1 MGSTDSLFAVKICI
15 DTPRSPRSGCRK
27 LASGQGRPPADLPF
41 ASLHRSCI
49 GAALRVHPNM
59 PHYYSGKQDSAF
71 RPRTIASFF
80 RGREFTFRSAS
91 GVFSKDRVDRGTSLL
106 AEAMLVTKG
115 DKALDIGCGIGILG
129 IVASSLGASVTM
141 TDVNERAIALSRKNV
156 AINDA
161 EHASVV
167 MSDLYTSIA
176 DDEFDAIL
184 SNPPQSAGK
193 DVFFAIIER

>member
-1 MGSTDSLFAVKICI
+1 
-15 DTPRSPRSGCRK
+15 
-27 LASGQGRPPADLPF
+27 
-41 ASLHRSCI
+41 
-49 GAALRVHPNM
+49 M
-59 PHYYSGKQDSAF
+59 PHYYSRKQDSAF

-176 DDEFDAIL
+176 DDDFDAIL

-193 DVFFAIIER
+193 DVCFAIIEGALPRLKKGGTLQLVARPNKGGKTLARRMEEVFGNVSVIAKKSGFAVYMSRKL